1 MKQLVLIAFAAFM
14 ANASFAQ
21 TANAV
26 FFSEFGEKFIVYIN
40 GVQQNDAFAANVKAE
55 GLNQDFAKVRIDFE
69 DDLNPDFQANAG
81 FEMGKESTYIIK
93 KNRKGAYVLRFQGIA
108 DIPQSAPVA
117 EEVPAQRRTTS
128 VATEPS
134 ETPGGSQTTTTSTTT
149 TTTIKG
155 GTQTA
160 GTTMDVNGER
170 VGVQV
175 EGGSDRAGVTMEV
188 PGGKVTMSI
197 DVPGMETE
205 SETMITESTTTTT
218 TTTTGSMPQG
228 EMTRAQEPA
237 VPGYN
242 GTIGCDWPIDDG
254 GFADMKGSIA
264 SKTFSDTKMTIAKQ
278 ATRSKCLTAKQ
289 IKEIMT
295 LFTYEDDKLDYAKF
309 AYDFCYD
316 QDNYYMVNDA
326 FEFEMTID
334 ELNEYLES
342 K

>member
-1 MKQLVLIAFAAFM
+1 MKQLVLIAFAAILTNG
-14 ANASFAQ
+14 AFAQ

-40 GVQQNDAFAANVKAE
+40 GAQQNDTYAANVKAE

-69 DDLNPDFQANAG
+69 DDMHPDFQGNAG

-93 KNRKGAYVLRFQGIA
+93 KNRKGKYVLRFQGIA
-108 DIPQSAPVA
+108 DIPQTAQVA
-117 EEVPAQRRTTS
+117 EEVPAQRRSTETVVEPAQPASTT
-128 VATEPS
+128 
-134 ETPGGSQTTTTSTTT
+134 QTTT
-149 TTTIKG
+149 TTTTTTTKG
-155 GTQTA
+155 GTERV

-175 EGGSDRAGVTMEV
+175 EGGSDKAGVTMEV
-188 PGGKVTMSI
+188 PGGKVTLSV
-197 DVPGMETE
+197 DAPGFETE
-205 SETMITESTTTTT
+205 SETTVTQSTTTTT
-218 TTTTGSMPQG
+218 TTSSSGTMPQG
-228 EMTRAQEPA
+228 EVTRTREPA
-237 VPGYN
+237 IPGYN
-242 GTIGCDWPIDDG
+242 GRIGCDWPVDDG
-254 GFADMKGSIA
+254 GFKDMKGSIA

-289 IKEIMT
+289 VKEIMT

-309 AYDFCYD
+309 AYDYCYD